1 MLHYDRCLFRSPTK
15 VPIMHIK
22 SPMLNSPIE
31 GEIDS
36 PPVETKNEKTLDMA
50 SWANLGLTGNV
61 RDVVT
66 QQVINIF

>member
-1 MLHYDRCLFRSPTK
+1 MSTAVDVS
-15 VPIMHIK
+15 
-22 SPMLNSPIE
+22 

-66 QQVINIF
+66 QQVINYSSLLEKYKCSIESIHRKIRNI